1 MRACVAAVFTLTVN
15 GWACSSRCSLVKS
28 ASSHLRGT
36 LAGVC
41 VSSAKAD
48 QCDAAVAAVEQQLG
62 HALSTAPCAPPTTPG
77 VFILSGASG
86 VGKDSVLRR
95 VRYT

>member
-1 MRACVAAVFTLTVN
+1 MFTLTVN